1 MAVWLPTTVA
11 LESSLLRPS
20 TSRPEAHAPV
30 GTGRA
35 LRSRGRVASGLGVGT
50 ALSLVLLPQQ
60 SSNSKKDKD
69 ALEDRKRNPLLR
81 YIGKPRSSSQS
92 SESMGTAAGW
102 GHSPA
107 GPLRDRRPHQPQPSS
122 GGPAAAWS
130 SVPLGGRAL
139 RTAVASTSAWGS
151 VPRAC
156 AWGFEVFSRT
166 RLGAQRP
173 LVPPAAGSMEPAV
186 SPCTRPEVAVG
197 PRRRPQCRS
206 WGSARGRGG
215 THGQPWFG
223 PRLFVFQ
230 LDVTFIL
237 TLHLTFRGSL
247 PFSFAFS

>member
-20 TSRPEAHAPV
+20 TPRPEAHAPV

-107 GPLRDRRPHQPQPSS
+107 GPLRDRRPRQPQPSS
-122 GGPAAAWS
+122 GGPS
-130 SVPLGGRAL
+130 SCLEQRPPGRAGTANGGGLDL
-139 RTAVASTSAWGS
+139 RVGLCAEGLCVGIRGVQQNKAWG
-151 VPRAC
+151 PEAPGATR
-156 AWGFEVFSRT
+156 SR
-166 RLGAQRP
+166 LHGARGVAVHSSGSCRWP
-173 LVPPAAGSMEPAV
+173 SPPAPVLVLGVCEGPGGHSWSALVWATTVRFPA
-186 SPCTRPEVAVG
+186 
-197 PRRRPQCRS
+197 
-206 WGSARGRGG
+206 
-215 THGQPWFG
+215 
-223 PRLFVFQ
+223 
-230 LDVTFIL
+230 
-237 TLHLTFRGSL
+237 
-247 PFSFAFS
+247 